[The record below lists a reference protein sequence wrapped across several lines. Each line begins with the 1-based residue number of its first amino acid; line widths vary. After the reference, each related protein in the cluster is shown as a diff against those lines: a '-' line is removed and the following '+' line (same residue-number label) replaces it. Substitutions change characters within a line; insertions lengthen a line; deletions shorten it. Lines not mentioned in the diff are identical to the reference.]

1 MKKKILMAV
10 AGLVIIAWLVVNF
23 FAAIS
28 LEAVIIPGIFTV
40 FWLVAWFGI
49 ANTETATIQPN
60 KQ

>member
-1 MKKKILMAV
+1 MAV

-40 FWLVAWFGI
+40 FWLVTWFGI